1 MASDGDDI
9 LHGVNAYAFQGE
21 KAYLVFENGRKK
33 GEIKF
38 EHHENRLLPFITQDD
53 RRRPAVRDVESSG
66 EFGHDFLFPLGR

>member
-1 MASDGDDI
+1 MRIRSDVDRPGFF
-9 LHGVNAYAFQGE
+9 GGSWEEYEVE
-21 KAYLVFENGRKK
+21 VFENGRKK